1 MVIVDGKNLAREI
14 LDGLKPFFSAKKTAL
29 AIVSV
34 GANPAAASFIK
45 EKSKA
50 AGILG
55 IEFLHFNFTS
65 DVSNKF
71 LRAEIG
77 EIGKRDFIKGVVVQ
91 LPLPQK
97 FNTQY
102 LLNAIPVNKDP
113 DLLNERS
120 WGAFLTGCFKIMP
133 PAAKT
138 VKIILEKYGV
148 VPQKK
153 NCAVLGSGRLVGLP
167 VANWLMQ
174 EKATVFILNE
184 LTKNPE
190 KIIKKSDLVISGV
203 GQPGLITKKMVKK
216 GAVIIDFGYGQ
227 KNGKVEGDIDW
238 KSIKKRVAL
247 ITPTPGGTGP
257 LLVAVLFQNLRD
269 LMMEEKG

>member
-14 LDGLKPFFSAKKTAL
+14 LEDLKPFFSVRKTAM
-29 AIVSV
+29 AVVSV
-34 GANPAAASFIK
+34 GADPVAASFIK

-71 LRAEIG
+71 LRAKIG
-77 EIGKRDFIKGVVVQ
+77 EIEKRDFIKGIIVQ
-91 LPLPQK
+91 LPLPKK
-97 FNTQY
+97 FNIQY
-102 LLNAIPVNKDP
+102 LLNAIPIDKDP

-120 WGAFLTGCFKIMP
+120 LGAFLTGRPTIMP

-138 VKIILEKYGV
+138 VKIILGKYGV
-148 VPQKK
+148 VPQGKI
-153 NCAVLGSGRLVGLP
+153 CVVLGSGRLVGLP
-167 VANWLMQ
+167 VANWLMR
-174 EKATVFILNE
+174 EKATVFVLNE
-184 LTKNPE
+184 FTKNPE
-190 KIIKKSDLVISGV
+190 KIIKKSDLVISGI

-216 GAVIIDFGYGQ
+216 GAVVIDFGYGQ
-227 KNGKVEGDIDW
+227 KNGKIGGDANLQGLE
-238 KSIKKRVAL
+238 KRVAL

-257 LLVAVLFQNLRD
+257 LLVAALFQNLRD
-269 LMMEEKG
+269 LIRGGKE